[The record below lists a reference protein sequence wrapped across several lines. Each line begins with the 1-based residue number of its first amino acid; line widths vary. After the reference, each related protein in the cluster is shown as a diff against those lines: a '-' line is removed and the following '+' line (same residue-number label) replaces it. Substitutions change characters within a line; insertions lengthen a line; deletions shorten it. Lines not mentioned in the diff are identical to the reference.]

1 MSAPRAALE
10 AEAAFQV
17 QKRTAALEALPG
29 GPLPGL
35 PPETWVELARRPGV
49 TEYLR
54 LPPGLEEARR
64 ALADRSPAME
74 AAYNRL
80 ALARLVQKADPGEC
94 PLRLPRPMVTLH
106 REQLRRILVQL
117 DENDDD
123 YYRLSNDDFL
133 KDLSIVT
140 WKLLPAGVIVL
151 ERLPRLPRR
160 ILFRGVRVLWFVV
173 ARMRGLGPVLMAH
186 QHRLLVKRLD
196 EEAWRLTHHR
206 VADLLSANPALRGL
220 AGESW
225 QLDPQLE
232 SVSPRLAF
240 VRRLTVDNG
249 GTTFY
254 TGRDARSDRLATFKS
269 QTRRRL
275 YEEGRYRPAVHF
287 RLWPRQ
293 ALIDW
298 SARTREAEWG
308 PVGVDGDV
316 PATVDRP

>member
-1 MSAPRAALE
+1 
-10 AEAAFQV
+10 V
-17 QKRTAALEALPG
+17 
-29 GPLPGL
+29 
-35 PPETWVELARRPGV
+35 
-49 TEYLR
+49 
-54 LPPGLEEARR
+54 
-64 ALADRSPAME
+64 
-74 AAYNRL
+74 
-80 ALARLVQKADPGEC
+80 
-94 PLRLPRPMVTLH
+94 VTLH
-106 REQLRRILVQL
+106 REQLRRILAQL
-117 DENDDD
+117 DVNDDD
-123 YYRLSNDDFL
+123 YYYRLSNDDFL

-151 ERLPRLPRR
+151 EWLPRLPRR
-160 ILFRGVRVLWFVV
+160 ILFRRVRVLWFVV

-287 RLWPRQ
+287 RLWPRK
-293 ALIDW
+293 ALIEW

-308 PVGVDGDV
+308 PVGVASDV